1 MSKNLRVIIP
11 LLGWLLLPVTSF
23 AQSTTGDWP
32 SFSFDQQR
40 SGWNQAEITLS
51 PKNVSRLR
59 LIWTSQ
65 LSTPVVDTA
74 LSTVTAPLVAPFSKI
89 LPNWKFSGFVV
100 DFATVAAIIVFALA
114 GSLLLML
121 FPYPRKVAVTYVT
134 PANDQSV

>member
-1 MSKNLRVIIP
+1 MLRILRFFINFVVGIIE
-11 LLGWLLLPVTSF
+11 LLLTF
-23 AQSTTGDWP
+23 
-32 SFSFDQQR
+32 
-40 SGWNQAEITLS
+40 
-51 PKNVSRLR
+51 R
-59 LIWTSQ
+59 LIFKFLVVNSG
-65 LSTPVVDTA
+65 TPFVSW
-74 LSTVTAPLVAPFSKI
+74 LYNVTAPLVAPFAKI